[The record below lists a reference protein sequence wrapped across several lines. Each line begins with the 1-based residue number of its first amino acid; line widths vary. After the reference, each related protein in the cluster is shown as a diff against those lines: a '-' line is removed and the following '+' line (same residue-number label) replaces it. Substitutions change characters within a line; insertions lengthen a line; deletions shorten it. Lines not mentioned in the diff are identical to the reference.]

1 MTSPQ
6 AQSNTLE
13 QRAKFVML
21 GSVGVIALFTL
32 LSWLMP
38 PIPWLGGVADH
49 SAPPAKTAP
58 KK

>member
-6 AQSNTLE
+6 VQSNTLE

-21 GSVGVIALFTL
+21 GSAGVIVFFAL
-32 LSWLMP
+32 LSWLLP
-38 PIPWLGGVADH
+38 PISWLGGVADH